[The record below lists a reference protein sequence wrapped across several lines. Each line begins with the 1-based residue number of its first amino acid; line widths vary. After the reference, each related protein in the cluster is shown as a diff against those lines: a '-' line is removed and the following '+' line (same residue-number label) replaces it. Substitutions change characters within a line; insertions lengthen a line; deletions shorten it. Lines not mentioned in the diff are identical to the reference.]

1 MTTNLNERTCVQ
13 VCIAICIVII
23 DLIIVKFIYVKF
35 CFFFI
40 SRHYFSILSC
50 DSCVSWH
57 ETGRSIMTIV
67 STTPRPS
74 LTWNSCERTKTS
86 ASSRRCVRQY
96 CQTHLE
102 QNQSHVSLTSCELN
116 RRNYSEHVYWN
127 AVFTS
132 LELHFANC
140 SSWTM
145 RPSSL
150 CLQPINTK

>member
-1 MTTNLNERTCVQ
+1 MLNFV
-13 VCIAICIVII
+13 
-23 DLIIVKFIYVKF
+23 
-35 CFFFI
+35 FF

-96 CQTHLE
+96 CRLTNYELLRWLVVIFPCRTHYRPSSVNCQTHLE

-116 RRNYSEHVYWN
+116 RRNYSEHVYCN